1 MEMLQIRKKFQITL
15 PVSIREQLG
24 LEEGDY
30 IAVEARHDEI
40 VLRPKKLIDKSQA
53 WFWSEAWQAAE
64 REAEADVQAGR
75 VHEFSNAEE
84 AIDFLHRRTAGEAE
98 EG

>member
-30 IAVEARHDEI
+30 IAVEARDDEI

-64 REAEADVQAGR
+64 REAEADIQAGR
-75 VHEFSNAEE
+75 VHKFPNAEE
-84 AIDFLHRRTAGEAE
+84 AIAFLHRRTAGEVE